1 MSAEQ
6 ISADDIERE
15 IAQFVA
21 GRVNEEVPADRD
33 LFTSGLVSSMFAME
47 LVVYLEQT
55 FEIEILGNDLKR
67 DNFRSIQ
74 AMTGLVLRLRH
85 SGDRADV

>member
-1 MSAEQ
+1 
-6 ISADDIERE
+6 
-15 IAQFVA
+15 
-21 GRVNEEVPADRD
+21 
-33 LFTSGLVSSMFAME
+33 ME
-47 LVVYLEQT
+47 LVVHLEQT

-74 AMTGLVLRLRH
+74 AMTGLVLRLQH